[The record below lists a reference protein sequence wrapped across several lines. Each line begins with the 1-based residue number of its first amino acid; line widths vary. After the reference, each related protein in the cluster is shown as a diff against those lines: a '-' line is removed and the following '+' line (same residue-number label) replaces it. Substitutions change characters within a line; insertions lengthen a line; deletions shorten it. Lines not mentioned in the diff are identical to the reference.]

1 MKLIVDSV
9 GHYYDHSNWLFK
21 HVKLEI
27 GVGDVVSLEA
37 PSGYGKTTLSK
48 IIAGYEEPREGRIL
62 VDGNEID
69 RKKACPVQ
77 LIFQHPEKAINP
89 RWKMKQVL
97 EESWMPT
104 SSDLAEFGIKEE
116 WLSRWPTELSGG
128 ELQRFCIVRA
138 LAPTTKF
145 LIADEM
151 TTMLD
156 SVTQASIWKS
166 VLSRVERQDIGLIV
180 VSHDEKLLQ
189 RVSHRRVDL
198 TMFND

>member
-69 RKKACPVQ
+69 RKKSMSSPTYFSTSRKSNQ
-77 LIFQHPEKAINP
+77 FL
-89 RWKMKQVL
+89 L
-97 EESWMPT
+97 ENET
-104 SSDLAEFGIKEE
+104 SS
-116 WLSRWPTELSGG
+116 
-128 ELQRFCIVRA
+128 
-138 LAPTTKF
+138 
-145 LIADEM
+145 
-151 TTMLD
+151 
-156 SVTQASIWKS
+156 
-166 VLSRVERQDIGLIV
+166 
-180 VSHDEKLLQ
+180 
-189 RVSHRRVDL
+189 
-198 TMFND
+198 